1 MTLVTEDIKII
12 SNKAKGNWVLKEYQR
27 EKKMSRFENNNNWA
41 VWKIGAT
48 SFPA

>member
-27 EKKMSRFENNNNWA
+27 EKKWADLKIIIIEPFE
-41 VWKIGAT
+41 K
-48 SFPA
+48 